1 MKNTNW
7 KLPLI
12 IIAGVIAI
20 ILLCVFGIQSSQN
33 KAIALEESVNAAM
46 IDIRTQEKRRFDLVP
61 NLADAVKSYDKYEAE
76 TLMAVVN
83 GRSGNTDADMEEVKL
98 AIDAVVEA
106 YPDLKSNDIYKEFMN
121 ELSITENSIAE
132 HRKAYTKEVAD
143 YNRYVRKF
151 PTRIFLNWTG
161 YEVKK
166 FEELSFENTSVD
178 APTGLFD

>member
-12 IIAGVIAI
+12 IGVGVIAV

-33 KAIALEESVNAAM
+33 KAIALEESAKAAM
-46 IDIRTQEKRRFDLVP
+46 TDIRTLEKKRFDLVP
-61 NLADAVKSYDKYEAE
+61 NLADAIKSYDKHEAE

-106 YPDLKSNDIYKEFMN
+106 YPDLESSDLYGEFMN
-121 ELSITENSIAE
+121 ELSVTENSIVE
-132 HRKAYTKEVAD
+132 HRKAYTKEVAN
-143 YNRYVRKF
+143 YNRYVKKF
-151 PTRIFLNWTG
+151 PTRIFLDWTG
-161 YEVKK
+161 YEVKE
-166 FEELSFENTSVD
+166 FEELNFENNSVD
-178 APTGLFD
+178 APTVLFN